1 MIKKEIFIGFL
12 VGVFANLAGIYLYIA
27 AFSPD
32 SFELTLQ
39 KAIKNDYMGSII
51 ALGAIANFLPFFVFL
66 KKQQTYRSRGVVI
79 ATIVAAIAIAYFKF
93 V

>member
-1 MIKKEIFIGFL
+1 MIKKEILIGFL

-32 SFELTLQ
+32 SFEVTLN
-39 KAIKNDYMGSII
+39 KAIKGDYMGSII

-66 KKQQTYRSRGVVI
+66 KKRQIYRSRGVVI
-79 ATIVAAIAIAYFKF
+79 ATILAAMAILYFKF
-93 V
+93 Y